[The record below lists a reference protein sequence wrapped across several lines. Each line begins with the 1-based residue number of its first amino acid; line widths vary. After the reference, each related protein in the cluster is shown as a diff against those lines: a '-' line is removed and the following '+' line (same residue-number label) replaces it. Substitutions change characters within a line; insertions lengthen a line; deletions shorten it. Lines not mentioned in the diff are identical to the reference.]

1 MIRKNLLSIST
12 ALIILYLS
20 LASSEALNKIPIL
33 HFPGEDKIVHFIM
46 YAFFTGMLLYENRNR
61 IKTGHRLIIVALIP
75 FIFGALLELLQSCIT
90 TSRTGSIFDL
100 LFNLS
105 GILFSVIIYL
115 LAKNTSREGVK

>member
-1 MIRKNLLSIST
+1 
-12 ALIILYLS
+12 
-20 LASSEALNKIPIL
+20 L

-46 YAFFTGMLLYENRNR
+46 YSFFTGVLLYENRKR
-61 IKTGHRLIIVALIP
+61 IETWYRLIIIALIP
-75 FIFGALLELLQSCIT
+75 FFFGALLELLQSWLT

-115 LAKNTSREGVK
+115 LAKNTSRE

>member
-1 MIRKNLLSIST
+1 MIRKNILSIST
-12 ALIILYLS
+12 ALAILYLS
-20 LASSEALNKIPIL
+20 LASSDALNRIPVL

-46 YAFFTGMLLYENRNR
+46 YSFFTGVLLYENRKR
-61 IKTGHRLIIVALIP
+61 IETWYRLIIIALIP
-75 FIFGALLELLQSCIT
+75 FFFGALLELLQSWLT

-115 LAKNTSREGVK
+115 LAKNTSRE